1 MAHRCAVT
9 MKDKE
14 EKTVTVIGNFVRI
27 DNSEPEPMLFL
38 GMSNIRKLQGV
49 SEPNKNQFRI
59 KLHGKT
65 YVISTY
71 SKALVAKEPSK
82 EEQNQVSTDSS
93 SLISK
98 DLKKS
103 V

>member
-1 MAHRCAVT
+1 

-14 EKTVTVIGNFVRI
+14 GKTVTVIGNFVRI
-27 DNSEPEPMLFL
+27 DNGEPEPMLFL

-65 YVISTY
+65 YVIPTY
-71 SKALVAKEPSK
+71 SKAPVAKKPSK
-82 EEQNQVSTDSS
+82 EEQDLLSQTSVNSS
-93 SLISK
+93 SEANLRK
-98 DLKKS
+98 NTKS
-103 V
+103 LESVS